1 MYFESVDVKFV
12 IAEHVLCISMCFC
25 LHVDEN
31 MPINLKVAITKSNY
45 LPPARVRLGLACK
58 ENGPEAKLASDKNRR
73 LSPGGHIQGTVSRG
87 VCLLSSLSL
96 IQSYIYMLPRWLSG
110 EQSACQC
117 RRYGFMSK
125 EDPLKGEIL

>member
-87 VCLLSSLSL
+87 VCLLSSLFAYGVKVGCSL
-96 IQSYIYMLPRWLSG
+96 EGCGRPTRDIVSHLSNW
-110 EQSACQC
+110 ST
-117 RRYGFMSK
+117 RR
-125 EDPLKGEIL
+125 LCI